1 MKRFAT
7 GLVAL
12 GMIIAGTVS
21 ANATT
26 LRLAHAAPQGDLQQ
40 KLAERFAEDVKTMS
54 DGKITVQIFPQGQL
68 GNDSQ
73 MITGARSGIIDIVM
87 SGLNN
92 FTGMMPELGGLML
105 PFMITDRDQAY
116 AVYDGEIGQEA
127 AAEFENFDLK
137 VLGFPE
143 NGFREITNERGPIVE
158 PKDLEGLR
166 MRTNNSEALNEMFA
180 LLKANPQQ
188 IPVAELYTALE
199 TGVVDAQDHPITI
212 VQSFK
217 FYEVQKYLSLTNHSY
232 AALVLAMNE
241 KKFNGLPED
250 QQAIIMK
257 AAKAAIDYERQLSKD
272 SDESMI
278 ADLEKEG
285 MTVNR
290 DVDRQAFQDA
300 VKPVWKTFT
309 DKYGDDLV
317 NKIQAVTAN

>member
-1 MKRFAT
+1 MKRFTT
-7 GLVAL
+7 GLLAI
-12 GMIIAGTVS
+12 GMLVAGTVS

-40 KLAERFAEDVKTMS
+40 KLAERFADDVKTMS

-116 AVYDGEIGQEA
+116 EVYDGPIGQEA

-143 NGFREITNERGPIVE
+143 NGFREITNNRGPIVE

-166 MRTNNSEALNEMFA
+166 MRTNNSEALNDMFA

-232 AALVLAMNE
+232 AALVLAMNG
-241 KKFNGLPED
+241 KKFASLPED
-250 QQAIIMK
+250 QQEIIMK
-257 AAKAAIDYERQLSKD
+257 AAKVAVDYERQLSKD
-272 SDESMI
+272 SEASMI

-285 MTVNR
+285 MVVNS
-290 DVDRQAFQDA
+290 DVDRQAFQEA

-309 DKYGDDLV
+309 DKYGDTLV
-317 NKIQAVTAN
+317 NKVQAVTTK

>member
-1 MKRFAT
+1 MKRFTT
-7 GLVAL
+7 GLIAV
-12 GMIIAGTVS
+12 GMLIAGTVS

-26 LRLAHAAPQGDLQQ
+26 LKLAHAAPQGDLQQ

-54 DGKITVQIFPQGQL
+54 DGDITVQIFPQGQL

-73 MITGARSGIIDIVM
+73 MITGTRSGIIDITM

-116 AVYDGEIGQEA
+116 EVYDGEIGQEA
-127 AAEFENFDLK
+127 SAKFGNFGLK
-137 VLGFPE
+137 VLGYPE
-143 NGFREITNERGPIVE
+143 NGFREITNNRGPIVE

-232 AALVLAMNE
+232 AALVLAMNQ
-241 KKFNGLPED
+241 KKFNSLSEE

-257 AAKAAIDYERQLSKD
+257 AAKDAIDYERKLSKD
-272 SDESMI
+272 GDAAMI
-278 ADLEKEG
+278 ADLESNG
-285 MTVNR
+285 MIVND
-290 DVDRQAFQDA
+290 DVDHAAFQKA
-300 VKPVWKTFT
+300 VRPVWDTFT
-309 DKYGDDLV
+309 AKYGDELV
-317 NKIQAVTAN
+317 NKVQAVTSK

>member
-1 MKRFAT
+1 MKRFTT
-7 GLVAL
+7 GLLAI
-12 GMIIAGTVS
+12 GMLVAGTIS

-40 KLAERFAEDVKTMS
+40 KLAERFADDVKTMS

-116 AVYDGEIGQEA
+116 EVYDGPIGQEA
-127 AAEFENFDLK
+127 AAEFKNFDLK

-143 NGFREITNERGPIVE
+143 NGFREITNNRGPIVE

-166 MRTNNSEALNEMFA
+166 MRTNNSEALNDMFA

-241 KKFNGLPED
+241 KKFSSLPED
-250 QQAIIMK
+250 QQEIIMK
-257 AAKAAIDYERQLSKD
+257 AAKDAIDYERQLSKD
-272 SDESMI
+272 SEASMI
-278 ADLEKEG
+278 AELEKEG
-285 MTVNR
+285 MVVNS
-290 DVDRQAFQDA
+290 DVDRQAFQQA

-309 DKYGDDLV
+309 DKYGDELV
-317 NKIQAVTAN
+317 NKVQAVTTK

>member
-1 MKRFAT
+1 
-7 GLVAL
+7 
-12 GMIIAGTVS
+12 
-21 ANATT
+21 
-26 LRLAHAAPQGDLQQ
+26 
-40 KLAERFAEDVKTMS
+40 
-54 DGKITVQIFPQGQL
+54 
-68 GNDSQ
+68 
-73 MITGARSGIIDIVM
+73 M

-116 AVYDGEIGQEA
+116 EVYDGPIGQEA

-143 NGFREITNERGPIVE
+143 NGFREITNNRGPIVE

-166 MRTNNSEALNEMFA
+166 MRTNNSEALNDMFA

-232 AALVLAMNE
+232 AALVLAMNG
-241 KKFNGLPED
+241 KKFASLPED
-250 QQAIIMK
+250 QQEIIMK
-257 AAKAAIDYERQLSKD
+257 AAKVAVDYERQLSKD
-272 SDESMI
+272 SEASMI

-285 MTVNR
+285 MVVNS
-290 DVDRQAFQDA
+290 DVDRQAFQEA

-309 DKYGDDLV
+309 DKYGDTLV
-317 NKIQAVTAN
+317 NKVQAVTTK